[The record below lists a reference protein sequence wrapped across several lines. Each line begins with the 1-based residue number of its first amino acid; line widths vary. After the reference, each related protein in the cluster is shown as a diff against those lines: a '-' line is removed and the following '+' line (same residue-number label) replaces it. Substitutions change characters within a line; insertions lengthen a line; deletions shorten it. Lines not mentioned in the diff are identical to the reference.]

1 MKKALPILLLAICL
15 IATILWGEDEK
26 KLTIEDVLSFQV
38 PRSIA
43 ISPDGSK
50 VAFIIR
56 EPDFKE
62 SIFRSHIWLTD
73 ISRGTTKQFTYSQK
87 SERSPQWS
95 PDGSYLAFIST
106 REGKPQIF
114 LIPVDGGE
122 GIRLT
127 EAEGGVMNFR
137 WMPDGKE
144 IIYLT
149 KEQPPEEKK
158 KEKEKKKKEKFDAY
172 VVGEEK
178 YRNQLWK
185 VNIESKKA
193 VKVFDGDY
201 GLSQF
206 EVSPDGKRVAY
217 VTNYTG
223 DPNDGKRMDI
233 WILNLENGKA
243 DQLTNF
249 PGAESGVSWS
259 PDGKWLCYQKGI
271 DPEFGPSERD
281 LYLIPAYGGK
291 PKNLTTALNLS
302 VGRYKWFPEG
312 ERLIFSCPKGV
323 YNHLFTLSLKKEKAT
338 PLTEGERFYS
348 QFDLSRDAKRLV
360 YLLED
365 SRSLPQLWTATPD
378 NKDPKQITELN
389 KRFQELQLASQEVIR
404 WKSTDGWTIE
414 GILVKPLDYK
424 EGQRY
429 PLIVIV
435 HGGPAGR
442 IVNTLTGS
450 RSAQLFAAQG
460 YAVFLP
466 NFRGSSGYDNKF
478 VTSNIKDIGGGDYQ
492 DIMSGVDYLTERGIA
507 DPDRLGVM
515 GGSYGG
521 YMTNWIISQTDRFKA
536 AVSMYGIF
544 SLITD
549 FSNSNIPYWEKQY
562 LGDYYWEKI
571 DLYLQR
577 SAFSYVRNIRTPV
590 LIMHGDQ
597 DANTFISNSQELY
610 TALKLLKATYE
621 FVRYPREGHGISREP
636 NHIRDLFQRQLRWFN
651 KYILGEEEPQ
661 KKGTEEKKSN

>member
-1 MKKALPILLLAICL
+1 MKKALPIMLVAICF

-26 KLTIEDVLSFQV
+26 KLTIEDVLSFHV
-38 PRSIA
+38 PRSIS
-43 ISPDGSK
+43 ISPDGTK
-50 VAFIIR
+50 VAFVIS
-56 EPDFKE
+56 EPDFKG
-62 SIFRSHIWLTD
+62 SIFRSHVWLTD
-73 ISRGTTKQFTYSQK
+73 ISRATTKQFTYSQK

-106 REGKPQIF
+106 REEKPQIF

-137 WMPDGKE
+137 WMPDGNE

-158 KEKEKKKKEKFDAY
+158 KEQEKKKKEKFDAY

-206 EVSPDGKRVAY
+206 EVSPDGKRISY

-271 DPEFGPSERD
+271 DPEFRPSERD
-281 LYLIPAYGGK
+281 LYIIPAYGGR

-302 VGRYKWFPEG
+302 VGRYRWFPEG
-312 ERLIFSCPKGV
+312 ERLILLCPKGV
-323 YNHLFTLSLKKEKAT
+323 YNHLFTLSPKKEKVT

-348 QFDLSRDAKRLV
+348 QFDLSRDGKRLV

-365 SRSLPQLWTATPD
+365 SQSLPQLWTAVP
-378 NKDPKQITELN
+378 ITETPN
-389 KRFQELQLASQEVIR
+389 RSPS
-404 WKSTDGWTIE
+404 ST
-414 GILVKPLDYK
+414 
-424 EGQRY
+424 R
-429 PLIVIV
+429 
-435 HGGPAGR
+435 
-442 IVNTLTGS
+442 GS
-450 RSAQLFAAQG
+450 RSL
-460 YAVFLP
+460 
-466 NFRGSSGYDNKF
+466 SS
-478 VTSNIKDIGGGDYQ
+478 
-492 DIMSGVDYLTERGIA
+492 
-507 DPDRLGVM
+507 P
-515 GGSYGG
+515 
-521 YMTNWIISQTDRFKA
+521 
-536 AVSMYGIF
+536 
-544 SLITD
+544 
-549 FSNSNIPYWEKQY
+549 
-562 LGDYYWEKI
+562 
-571 DLYLQR
+571 
-577 SAFSYVRNIRTPV
+577 
-590 LIMHGDQ
+590 
-597 DANTFISNSQELY
+597 
-610 TALKLLKATYE
+610 LK
-621 FVRYPREGHGISREP
+621 R
-636 NHIRDLFQRQLRWFN
+636 
-651 KYILGEEEPQ
+651 
-661 KKGTEEKKSN
+661 

>member
-1 MKKALPILLLAICL
+1 MKKVFPVLL
-15 IATILWGEDEK
+15 IALCIMATVLRGEDEK
-26 KLTIEDVLSFQV
+26 KLTIEDVLGFEV
-38 PRSIA
+38 PGSVA

-62 SIFRSHIWLTD
+62 SVFRSHIWITNID
-73 ISRGTTKQFTYSQK
+73 RGITRQFTFSQK
-87 SERSPQWS
+87 SERNPRWS

-106 REGKPQIF
+106 REEKPQIF

-122 GIRLT
+122 GVRLT

-137 WMPDGKE
+137 WMPDGKD

-149 KEQPPEEKK
+149 KEQPSEEKK
-158 KEKEKKKKEKFDAY
+158 KEKEKKKKEKFDSY

-193 VKVFDGDY
+193 AKIFDGDY

-206 EVSPDGKRVAY
+206 EVSSDGKRVAY

-223 DPNDGKRMDI
+223 DPNDGKKRDI
-233 WILNLENGKA
+233 WILNLENGKS
-243 DQLTNF
+243 DQLTDF
-249 PGAESGVSWS
+249 PGAEGDVSWS
-259 PDGKWLCYQKGI
+259 PDGRWLCYQKGI
-271 DPEFGPSERD
+271 DPEFSPSETD
-281 LYLIPAYGGK
+281 LYIIPAYGGS
-291 PKNLTTALNLS
+291 PRNLTTKLELS
-302 VGRYKWFPEG
+302 VGSYRWFPDG
-312 ERLIFSCPKGV
+312 EQLILSCAQGV
-323 YNHLFTLSLKKEKAT
+323 NSHLYTLSVKKEKVN
-338 PLTEGERFYS
+338 PLTKGDRYYS
-348 QFDLSRDAKRLV
+348 QLDLSCDGKRLV

-365 SRSLPQLWTATPD
+365 SHSFPQLWTATPD
-378 NKDPKQITELN
+378 NKNPKPITELN
-389 KRFQELQLASQEVIR
+389 RKFQESALAPQEVIK

-414 GILVKPLDYK
+414 GILVKPLGYQ

-429 PLIVIV
+429 PLIVMV

-442 IVNTLTGS
+442 MVNTLTGS
-450 RSAQLFAAQG
+450 RNAQLFAAQG

-478 VTSNIKDIGGGDYQ
+478 VSSNIKDIGGGDYR
-492 DIMSGVDYLTERGIA
+492 DIMSGVDYLIERGIA

-544 SLITD
+544 NLITD
-549 FSNSNIPYWEKQY
+549 FSNSNIPYWERQY
-562 LGDYYWEKI
+562 LGDYYWEKV
-571 DLYLQR
+571 DLYMER

-590 LIMHGDQ
+590 LIMHGDV
-597 DANTFISNSQELY
+597 DTNTFISNSVEMY
-610 TALKLLKATYE
+610 TALKLLKATHE

-636 NHIRDLFQRQLRWFN
+636 NHIRDRFQRQLKWFN
-651 KYILGEEEPQ
+651 KYILGKEEP
-661 KKGTEEKKSN
+661 